1 MKSRCFSGSLLSL
14 EMRRGVSESIWL
26 RVPLM
31 EVNCVF
37 VGNGVANYTRGD
49 WPGVGNYTLVFNFV
63 KLIVGGR

>member
-1 MKSRCFSGSLLSL
+1 MESKYFSGSLLSP
-14 EMRRGVSESIWL
+14 EMRRGASDSIWL

-31 EVNCVF
+31 EVNYVL